1 MAKNSK
7 FQKSADGLENYIG
20 SVLRILFKNGSMDVV
35 LLQDGVYNFLG
46 EWTYNGRKYLC
57 AVEKRLPIQVISVS
71 SPSTEETLEIEA
83 SHYRKFLNKHV
94 VIINEGPKIEGV
106 LVSVYPQALY
116 VKTSEGIV
124 IVPVRGLI
132 AVCSPQ

>member
-7 FQKSADGLENYIG
+7 FQKSADGLEYYVG
-20 SVLRILFKNGSMDVV
+20 SVLRVLFKNGSMDVV

-57 AVEKRLPIQVISVS
+57 AVEKRLPMLVVSAS
-71 SPSTEETLEIEA
+71 SPSTETPVEA
-83 SHYRKFLNKHV
+83 SYYRVFLNKHV
-94 VIINEGPKIEGV
+94 VIISEGPKIEGV

-116 VKTSEGIV
+116 VKTSEGLV

>member
-7 FQKSADGLENYIG
+7 FQKSADGLENYVG
-20 SVLRILFKNGSMDVV
+20 SVLRVLFKNGSMDVV

-57 AVEKRLPIQVISVS
+57 AVEKRLPMLVISVS
-71 SPSTEETLEIEA
+71 SPSTETPVEA
-83 SHYRKFLNKHV
+83 SYYRMFLNKHV
-94 VIINEGPKIEGV
+94 VIISEGSKIEGV

-116 VKTSEGIV
+116 VKTSEGLV

>member
-1 MAKNSK
+1 MAKNAK
-7 FQKSADGLENYIG
+7 FQKSADGLEYYIG
-20 SVLRILFKNGSMDVV
+20 SVLRVLFKNGSMDII

-57 AVEKRLPIQVISVS
+57 AVEKRLPMLVISAS
-71 SPSTEETLEIEA
+71 SPSTELPVE
-83 SHYRKFLNKHV
+83 SSYYRKFVNRPV
-94 VIINEGPKIEGV
+94 VIISEGPKIEGV

-116 VKTSEGIV
+116 VKTDEGLAI
-124 IVPVRGLI
+124 IPVRGLI

>member
-20 SVLRILFKNGSMDVV
+20 SVLRVLFKNGSMDVV

-57 AVEKRLPIQVISVS
+57 AVEKRLPMLVVSAS
-71 SPSTEETLEIEA
+71 SPSTETPVEA
-83 SHYRKFLNKHV
+83 SYYKMFLNKHV
-94 VIINEGPKIEGV
+94 VIISEGSKIEGV

-116 VKTSEGIV
+116 VKTSEGLV

>member
-7 FQKSADGLENYIG
+7 FQKSADGLENYVG
-20 SVLRILFKNGSMDVV
+20 SVLRVLFKNGSMDVV

-57 AVEKRLPIQVISVS
+57 AVEKRLPMLVTSVS
-71 SPSTEETLEIEA
+71 SPSTETPVEA
-83 SHYRKFLNKHV
+83 SYYRMFLNKHV
-94 VIINEGPKIEGV
+94 VIISEGPKIEGM

-116 VKTSEGIV
+116 VKTNEGLV

>member
-7 FQKSADGLENYIG
+7 FQKSADGLEYYIG
-20 SVLRILFKNGSMDVV
+20 SVLRILFKNGSMDIV

-46 EWTYNGRKYLC
+46 EWTYNGRRYLC
-57 AVEKRLPIQVISVS
+57 AVEKRLPMLVISVS
-71 SPSTEETLEIEA
+71 SRSTETPVEA
-83 SHYRKFLNKHV
+83 SYYKRFVNKPV

-116 VKTSEGIV
+116 VKTSEGIT

>member
-7 FQKSADGLENYIG
+7 FQKSADGLEYYIG
-20 SVLRILFKNGSMDVV
+20 SVLRILFKNGSMDII

-57 AVEKRLPIQVISVS
+57 AVEKRLPMLVISA
-71 SPSTEETLEIEA
+71 SPHSTETPVEA
-83 SHYRKFLNKHV
+83 SYYKMFVNKPV

-106 LVSVYPQALY
+106 LMSVYPQALY
-116 VKTSEGIV
+116 VQTSEGLAI
-124 IVPVRGLI
+124 IPVRGLI

>member
-7 FQKSADGLENYIG
+7 FQKSADGLENYVG
-20 SVLRILFKNGSMDVV
+20 SVLRVLFKNGSMDVV

-57 AVEKRLPIQVISVS
+57 AVEKRLPMLVISVS
-71 SPSTEETLEIEA
+71 SPSTETPVEA
-83 SHYRKFLNKHV
+83 SYYRMFLNKHV

-116 VKTSEGIV
+116 VKTNEGLV

>member
-57 AVEKRLPIQVISVS
+57 AVEKRLPMLVVSAS
-71 SPSTEETLEIEA
+71 SPSTEPPVEA
-83 SHYRKFLNKHV
+83 SYYRRFLNQKV
-94 VIINEGPKIEGV
+94 VIISEGPKIEGV
-106 LVSVYPQALY
+106 LVSVYPQALH
-116 VKTSEGIV
+116 VKTSEGLA

>member
-7 FQKSADGLENYIG
+7 FEKSADGLENYIG

-57 AVEKRLPIQVISVS
+57 AVEKRLPMLVVSAS
-71 SPSTEETLEIEA
+71 SPSEEPPVEA
-83 SHYRKFLNKHV
+83 SYYRRFLNQKV
-94 VIINEGPKIEGV
+94 VIISEGPKIEGV

-116 VKTSEGIV
+116 VKTNEGLA

>member
-7 FQKSADGLENYIG
+7 FQKSADGLENYVG
-20 SVLRILFKNGSMDVV
+20 SVLRVLFKNGSMDIV

-57 AVEKRLPIQVISVS
+57 AVEKRLPMLVISVS
-71 SPSTEETLEIEA
+71 SPSTETPVEA
-83 SHYRKFLNKHV
+83 SYYRMFLNKHV
-94 VIINEGPKIEGV
+94 VIINEGSKIEGV

-116 VKTSEGIV
+116 VKTNEGLV

>member
-20 SVLRILFKNGSMDVV
+20 SVLRVLFKNGSMDVV

-57 AVEKRLPIQVISVS
+57 AVEKRLPMLVVSAS
-71 SPSTEETLEIEA
+71 SPSTETPVEA
-83 SHYRKFLNKHV
+83 SYYRVFLNKHV
-94 VIINEGPKIEGV
+94 VIISEGPKIEGV

-116 VKTSEGIV
+116 VKTSEGLV

>member
-7 FQKSADGLENYIG
+7 FQKSADGLEYYVG
-20 SVLRILFKNGSMDVV
+20 SVLRVLFKNGSMDVV

-57 AVEKRLPIQVISVS
+57 AVEKRLPMLVVSVS
-71 SPSTEETLEIEA
+71 SPSTETPVEA
-83 SHYRKFLNKHV
+83 SYYRVFLNKHV

-116 VKTSEGIV
+116 VKTSEGLV
-124 IVPVRGLI
+124 VVPVRGLI

>member
-7 FQKSADGLENYIG
+7 FQKSADGLENYVG
-20 SVLRILFKNGSMDVV
+20 SVLRVLFKNGSMDVV

-57 AVEKRLPIQVISVS
+57 AVEKRLPMLVVGAS
-71 SPSTEETLEIEA
+71 SPSTETPVEA
-83 SHYRKFLNKHV
+83 SYYRVFLNKHV
-94 VIINEGPKIEGV
+94 VIISEGSKIEGV

-116 VKTSEGIV
+116 VKTSEGLV